1 MAITAGID
9 FGAALFIN
17 FLFSLW
23 FNFSVTTHWH
33 TIVIYAAVLLLH
45 GLMNQFGIRLVAL
58 LNNVSVWWHIVGVLI
73 IVGAMIF
80 GLKAGAHHASA
91 KFVFT
96 GLENLSGFHIGWWYI
111 LPIGLLMAQYTFTGY
126 DASAHMT
133 EETHNAARSGPRGI
147 VMSILISLI
156 AGWVL
161 LIGITFA
168 IQKSNYAARR
178 RRSWPRARSG
188 STRSAGPAP
197 NCCCWWRSAP
207 SCSAACRRSPRTRG

>member
-1 MAITAGID
+1 M
-9 FGAALFIN
+9 
-17 FLFSLW
+17 
-23 FNFSVTTHWH
+23 
-33 TIVIYAAVLLLH
+33 LLLH
-45 GLMNQFGIRLVAL
+45 GMMNQFGIRLVAL

-96 GLENLSGFHIGWWYI
+96 GLENLSGLNLGWFYI

-168 IQKSNYAARR
+168 IQQSNYTGRGDRGRGPGPDLDRRDRPDR
-178 RRSWPRARSG
+178 RRS
-188 STRSAGPAP
+188 
-197 NCCCWWRSAP
+197 CCCWWRSAP
-207 SCSAACRRSPRTRG
+207 SCSAGCRRSRRTRG

>member
-1 MAITAGID
+1 M
-9 FGAALFIN
+9 
-17 FLFSLW
+17 
-23 FNFSVTTHWH
+23 TTHWH

-45 GLMNQFGIRLVAL
+45 ATMNQFGIRLVAL
-58 LNNVSVWWHIVGVLI
+58 LNNVSVWWHIIGVLI
-73 IVGAMIF
+73 IVGAVWF
-80 GLKAGAHHASA
+80 GLKPGVHHAPA

-96 GLENLSGFHIGWWYI
+96 GLENLSGLNLGWLYI

-147 VMSILISLI
+147 VMSILVSLI

-168 IQKSNYAARR
+168 IQKSNYLGEADGDRGPGPDLDRR
-178 RRSWPRARSG
+178 DRR
-188 STRSAGPAP
+188 GPAP

-207 SCSAACRRSPRTRG
+207 SCSAACRRSRRTRG